1 MPESPSPSNASTPTR
16 APALWISALLLT
28 ALASGISGAFFL
40 WSLDLVT
47 RWHRT
52 EPRLIWTLPL
62 LGIGIWWIYQA
73 TAGNASRGTNLLI
86 EEARNPTGNVPFR
99 LAPLILLTTLM
110 THLGGGSAGRE
121 GTAVQLGGG
130 LAGGIAH
137 WMRLS
142 HAQTRIVLLA
152 GMAAGFGAVFGT
164 PWAGALFAVEC
175 IRPERPDWRSLPACV
190 LAAWMGHG
198 VCMACGAH
206 HADFDLGLA
215 AHPKDWTG
223 ILQPLWLFGAVVGGL
238 IFGGVARLYVL
249 TGKTAAK
256 GFGRIRIPWVRP
268 AIGGLLI
275 AVLTSALDDRSYL
288 GLGAVPMD
296 PGNASI
302 QTAFT
307 GGPIPPWAWAEK
319 LVFTALTLGSG
330 FKGGEV
336 TPLFFIGST
345 LGFVLAQ
352 AAGIPTGL
360 GAAMGLTAVF
370 GGASRAP
377 IATTVLGIEMF
388 GLRAGPF
395 IALACASAAW
405 SCGRHGIYEAQ
416 LAPMKAETKPSPV
429 PNTPP

>member
-1 MPESPSPSNASTPTR
+1 MPEPPSPSNASTTTR
-16 APALWISALLLT
+16 GPVLWISALVIT
-28 ALASGISGAFFL
+28 AVASGISGAFFL

-47 RWHRT
+47 RWHRA

-62 LGIGIWWIYQA
+62 LGAGVWWIYHS
-73 TAGNASRGTNLLI
+73 TAGKAAGGTNLLI
-86 EEARNPTGNVPFR
+86 EEARNPTGIVPFR

-130 LAGGIAH
+130 LAGGIAR

-142 HAQTRIVLLA
+142 HAEARIVLLA

-164 PWAGALFAVEC
+164 PWAGSLFAVEC
-175 IRPERPDWRSLPACV
+175 VRPERPDWRNLPACI
-190 LAAWMGHG
+190 LGAWIGHA

-206 HADFDLGLA
+206 HAHFDLGLA
-215 AHPKDWTG
+215 AQPGGWTG
-223 ILQPLWLFGAVVGGL
+223 IMQPRWLLGAVAGGL

-249 TGKTAAK
+249 TGKAAVRE
-256 GFGRIRIPWVRP
+256 FGRIRGPWIRP
-268 AIGGLLI
+268 VIGGLLI
-275 AVLTSALDDRSYL
+275 IGLTLVLDDRSYL

-296 PGNASI
+296 PGNVSI
-302 QTAFT
+302 QTAFS
-307 GGPIPPWAWAEK
+307 GGPIPTWAWAKK
-319 LVFTALTLGSG
+319 LVFTVLTLASG

-352 AAGIPTGL
+352 AAGLPTGL

-377 IATTVLGIEMF
+377 IACTVLGMEMF

-405 SCGRHGIYEAQ
+405 SCGRQGIYEAQ
-416 LAPMKAETKPSPV
+416 LTPSPTETKPAPATI
-429 PNTPP
+429 TPP

>member
-1 MPESPSPSNASTPTR
+1 MHGPL
-16 APALWISALLLT
+16 LWISASVIT
-28 ALASGISGAFFL
+28 AVASGISGAFFL

-47 RWHRT
+47 RWHRA

-62 LGIGIWWIYQA
+62 LGSGIWWIYQA

-86 EEARNPTGNVPFR
+86 EEARNPKGNVPFR

-142 HAQTRIVLLA
+142 HAQTRIVLLT

-175 IRPERPDWRSLPACV
+175 IRPERPDWRSLPIC
-190 LAAWMGHG
+190 LLGAWVGHG
-198 VCMACGAH
+198 VSLACGAQ
-206 HADFDLGLA
+206 HAHFDLGLTA
-215 AHPKDWTG
+215 QPEDWST
-223 ILQPLWLFGAVVGGL
+223 LLPPRWLVGSIVGGL
-238 IFGGVARLYVL
+238 VFGSVARLYVL
-249 TGKTAAK
+249 AGRQVAA
-256 GFGRIRIPWVRP
+256 GFGWIRIPWIRP
-268 AIGGLLI
+268 VVGGLLL
-275 AVLTSALDDRSYL
+275 VGLTHSMDDRSYL

-302 QTAFT
+302 QTAFS
-307 GGPIPPWAWAEK
+307 GGPIPPWAWAAK
-319 LVFTALTLGSG
+319 LLFTVLTLGSG

-336 TPLFFIGST
+336 TPLFFIGSS

-352 AAGIPTGL
+352 ATGLPTGL
-360 GAAMGLTAVF
+360 GAALGLTAVF

-377 IATTVLGIEMF
+377 LACTVLGMEMF
-388 GLRAGPF
+388 GLRSAPF
-395 IALACASAAW
+395 IALACVSSAW
-405 SCGRHGIYEAQ
+405 IVGRTGIYAAQ
-416 LAPMKAETKPSPV
+416 LGSSPTEKERE
-429 PNTPP
+429 PA